1 MISIWPLI
9 GLILLFSLL
18 PFILSVFV
26 IEDFSLLQMI
36 EIARDA
42 SMRISMEVSLLYAL
56 ITITLSLGIGMRFAF
71 HIYHMKVK
79 QQTFFLFL
87 LFLTWMIPA
96 FISVPIY
103 RSVLYWFTETLVE
116 NRAFAFSATCMIRIW
131 INIPITTLIA
141 YASIKNTPQNQIE
154 MMRMEGANKEETYNY
169 LLKPLTRS
177 TLLSFSVIL
186 LINSLREFSIPLML
200 TNGRPYLMEGFTSYG
215 ISGSTTTLG
224 LFLKDSMFRQNA
236 DFIAYS
242 QSLFVSLVILLVF
255 FSIRKIRSGS
265 IIFLFIAPLLDCFL
279 FCNWPSAIGILI
291 FCLLF
296 FTRRHNYL
304 WLLIPLLLTSFMI
317 REITPGLLLV
327 VLLFF
332 FVKKRLFAFRLLKKL
347 WNEICDVS
355 VLIWLLI
362 TILIL
367 FNFIKLAFSD
377 PLYIPDWNE
386 FPAFTNGNFTAIFSD
401 DFHIN
406 LINSTF
412 IGLMSALLTLL
423 IVFPAAY
430 QAVIKKRVFSSLN
443 SMIIFSMVLTG
454 MNTIVPLFLIFKF
467 SGLINTLLG
476 VVLIVVNHAVPIAFL
491 IAYEDIRKIPH
502 TFIDHAKIEGA
513 STLVT
518 FIKVIFPQILPI
530 SLIVFIKVT
539 IDGWSSFTAPLIFI
553 SNQDKYPVSLRLYT
567 YAGKDA
573 MMYPQWGK
581 FAAGSLISLVILFLL
596 IFPLR
601 KVLFNGIYRSWSDE
615 QI

>member
-1 MISIWPLI
+1 MISVGPLI

-26 IEDFSLLQMI
+26 IEEFSFIQMI

-42 SMRISMEVSLLYAL
+42 SMRISMGVSLLYAY
-56 ITITLSLGIGMRFAF
+56 ITIALSLGIGMRFAF
-71 HIYHMKVK
+71 RIYHLKDK
-79 QQTFFLFL
+79 YQNIFLFFLFL
-87 LFLTWMIPA
+87 AWMIPA

-103 RSVLYWFTETLVE
+103 RSILYWFTETLVE
-116 NRAFAFSATCMIRIW
+116 NRFFAFSATCLIRIW

-141 YASIKNTPQNQIE
+141 YASIKNTPNHQIE
-154 MMRMEGANKEETYNY
+154 MMRMEGANKEQTYNF
-169 LLKPLTRS
+169 LLNPLTRS
-177 TLLSFSVIL
+177 ILLSFSIIL

-224 LFLKDSMFRQNA
+224 LFLKDSMFRLNA

-242 QSLFVSLVILLVF
+242 QSLFVSLFILLVF
-255 FSIRKIRSGS
+255 FSIRKLRTGRGS
-265 IIFLFIAPLLDCFL
+265 FLFIAPLLDCFL
-279 FCNWPSAIGILI
+279 FCNWPSAIGFLI
-291 FCLLF
+291 FSLLF
-296 FTRRHNYL
+296 FTKRLNRL
-304 WLLIPLLLTSFMI
+304 LLLIPLILTSFMI
-317 REITPGLLLV
+317 EEISPGLLLL

-332 FVKKRLFAFRLLKKL
+332 FIKKRLFAFRLLKKI
-347 WNEICDVS
+347 WNKVCDVS

-362 TILIL
+362 TILIV

-386 FPAFTNGNFTAIFSD
+386 FPSFTIGNFAAVFSD
-401 DFHIN
+401 GFQIN

-430 QAVIKKRVFSSLN
+430 QAVLKKRMFSSLI
-443 SMIIFSMVLTG
+443 SMIILSMVLTG
-454 MNTIVPLFLIFKF
+454 MNTIVPLFLIFRL
-467 SGLINTLLG
+467 SGLIDTLFG
-476 VVLIVVNHAVPIAFL
+476 VILIVVNHAIPIAFL
-491 IAYEDIRKIPH
+491 IAYEDIRKIPLTH
-502 TFIDHAKIEGA
+502 IDHAKIEGA
-513 STLVT
+513 STLTT
-518 FIKVIFPQILPI
+518 FLKVIFPQILPV
-530 SLIVFIKVT
+530 SLIVFIKVM

-553 SNQDKYPVSLRLYT
+553 SSQDKYPVSLRLYT

-581 FAAGSLISLVILFLL
+581 FAAGSLISLLILFLM

-601 KVLFNGIYRSWSDE
+601 RVLFKGVYRSWSDE